1 MRTSFRIHEE
11 EEIYVAVDARTE
23 SLQSLRELG
32 PPDLVYL
39 VKQPKANS
47 TRQVRHKIPTLL
59 PSYNPPCVNNRLIF
73 YLSQTGVYHHV
84 TGIDASSSASLAA
97 YVNTL
102 TFSPLDKTH
111 KVVSGIYWLECNL
124 CPVFGSR
131 ADTYTVATM
140 HSPISIC
147 ASKLKSPEVWRATAL
162 MSGVTSALLLRL
174 FGLRPSFALF

>member
-1 MRTSFRIHEE
+1 MAIARSRGVLELRNSQNIELTTWKFPRIHEE
-11 EEIYVAVDARTE
+11 EELFVAVDARTE

-47 TRQVRHKIPTLL
+47 TR
-59 PSYNPPCVNNRLIF
+59 
-73 YLSQTGVYHHV
+73 QTGVYHHV

-111 KVVSGIYWLECNL
+111 KVVSGIYWL
-124 CPVFGSR
+124 
-131 ADTYTVATM
+131 
-140 HSPISIC
+140 
-147 ASKLKSPEVWRATAL
+147 ASWL
-162 MSGVTSALLLRL
+162 
-174 FGLRPSFALF
+174 PSD